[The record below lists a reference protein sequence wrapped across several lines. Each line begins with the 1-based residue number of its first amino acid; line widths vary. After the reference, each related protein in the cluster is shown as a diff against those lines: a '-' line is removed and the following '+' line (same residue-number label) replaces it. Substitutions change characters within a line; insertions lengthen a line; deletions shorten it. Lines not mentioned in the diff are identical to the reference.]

1 MKVLA
6 RILTILTL
14 WASLGSSAIAWDKT
28 VLDTVEVRYPDGKLK
43 EQYQTAF
50 SEGHGTTSKM
60 GFYHSWY
67 ANEQVEWDGQ
77 YHGDLKVGT
86 WVHYDISGHRV
97 EEVSYIEGM
106 EHGQAI
112 TWSTDGVVRNA
123 LNYRNG
129 KLHGLSTW
137 RQSGD
142 LAGSVFQDEDLVID
156 SEFVFLDGEML
167 VAIKVGKTNEYVPS
181 CWDSQSPFY
190 NAKLDLWVEWKMKEC
205 VFMIGR
211 KVDDKRQGIWMA
223 FSRNGDLER
232 VEYYDGGVVKDS
244 L

>member
-1 MKVLA
+1 MKYLLQMLVSAALS
-6 RILTILTL
+6 
-14 WASLGSSAIAWDKT
+14 ASLGSSVIAWDKT
-28 VLDTVEVRYPDGKLK
+28 VLDTVEVRFPDSTLK
-43 EQYQTAF
+43 EQYQTMF
-50 SEGHGTTSKM
+50 WGGDETTGKF
-60 GFYHSWY
+60 GFYRTWY
-67 ANEQVEWDGQ
+67 PNGQIEWDGQ
-77 YHGDLKVGT
+77 YHSNAKVGT
-86 WVHYDISGHRV
+86 WVHQDSTGHRI
-97 EEVSYIEGM
+97 EEFSYLAGK
-106 EHGQAI
+106 EHGRAI
-112 TWSTDGVVRNA
+112 VWSDDGVGRNI

-137 RQSGD
+137 RQAGD

-211 KVDDKRQGIWMA
+211 KVDGKRQGLWRA

-232 VEYYDGGVVKDS
+232 VDYYDGGVVKDS